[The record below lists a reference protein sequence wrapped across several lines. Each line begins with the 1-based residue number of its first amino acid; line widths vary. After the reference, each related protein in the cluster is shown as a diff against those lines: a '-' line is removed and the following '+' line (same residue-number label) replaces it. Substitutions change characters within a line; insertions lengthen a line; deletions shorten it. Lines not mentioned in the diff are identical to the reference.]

1 MLGSVVSSVLMKP
14 ESSELHSMS
23 ALFFEISY
31 TSLLD
36 LQLYKEVSTLQ
47 TFFISETND
56 CE

>member
-31 TSLLD
+31 TPLLD
-36 LQLYKEVSTLQ
+36 LLLYKEVSTLQ